1 MVVVQM
7 VCMVVL
13 LVEGMV
19 LQVDVLL
26 APGFVILKL
35 QFQVVVQGV
44 EGEVVKQVEWVLA
57 VKVVGVVM
65 AKVLGGL
72 KLQEELVEIDVVLD
86 EGKNL
91 LGEGKRL
98 MGSVEGGQSTVHIL
112 EGGSLHV

>member
-44 EGEVVKQVEWVLA
+44 EGEVVKQVE
-57 VKVVGVVM
+57 
-65 AKVLGGL
+65 
-72 KLQEELVEIDVVLD
+72 
-86 EGKNL
+86 
-91 LGEGKRL
+91 
-98 MGSVEGGQSTVHIL
+98 
-112 EGGSLHV
+112 